1 MFDFSKPNDQRLFL
15 DPSTGEPSSSGQ
27 TTH

>member
-15 DPSTGEPSSSGQ
+15 DPSTGKPTSEGAAK
-27 TTH
+27 H